1 MNTHELHT
9 VYLSLG
15 TNLGNRVQNLLSAIH
30 LIQSRIGTIESLSDF
45 VITSP
50 WGFNSPNPFMNAAIC
65 VATTLEPTDL
75 LRTTQQIERE
85 MGRTQKSSLGVYH
98 DRIIDIDIL
107 LFDDLHLSTPD
118 LTIPHPLMTQ
128 RQFVMEPLAQILPT
142 INKL

>member
-1 MNTHELHT
+1 
-9 VYLSLG
+9 
-15 TNLGNRVQNLLSAIH
+15 
-30 LIQSRIGTIESLSDF
+30 
-45 VITSP
+45 
-50 WGFNSPNPFMNAAIC
+50 MNAAIC

-128 RQFVMEPLAQILPT
+128 RQFVMKPLAQILPT